1 MDLQGGPARPG
12 AAAQSQTGQPQQPQ
26 YIAPPRRRSWLR
38 PVLWLL
44 LILVIAIVAWR
55 IWGGSPAKQARSGDA
70 AAQPV
75 GVATIGTTDLHVTM
89 NGLGTVTPLATVT
102 VKTQIAGE
110 LTQVAYQEGQ
120 MVKKGDF
127 LAQIDPRPFQVA
139 LETAQGQFARD
150 SALLK
155 QAQTDLVR
163 FQTLNTQNSISK
175 QQYEDQIYLVQQD
188 QGTLVTDQA
197 AIDSAKLNLVYCH
210 IVSPVDGRVGL
221 RLVDAGNYVQTS
233 DTTGL
238 VMITQTNPTTVV
250 FTVPEDNVPAIAKA
264 MQAATLPVTVFDRAN
279 ITQIATGTLQTI
291 DNAIDT
297 TTGTVKLRAQFANE
311 DGALFPQQFVNAQ
324 LLVQTIPGALTAP
337 VAAVQQGAPGSFVYL
352 VKPDNTV
359 AVTVVKTGVSDGGM
373 VQITDGLKAGDK
385 VVIDG
390 TDRLRDGAKITI
402 PPPPGS
408 APEAPAKQHGKAGRK
423 G

>member
-1 MDLQGGPARPG
+1 MDLQGGQARPG
-12 AAAQSQTGQPQQPQ
+12 ATPA
-26 YIAPPRRRSWLR
+26 PRRRSWLR

-44 LILVIAIVAWR
+44 LLVVIAFVAWR
-55 IWGGSPAKQARSGDA
+55 IWGNGAAKPARNADA

-75 GVATIGTTDLHVTM
+75 GVATIATQDLHIVM

-102 VKTQIAGE
+102 VKTQIAGQ
-110 LTQVAYQEGQ
+110 LTIVAYQEGQ

-127 LAQIDPRPFQVA
+127 LAQIDPRPYQVA
-139 LETAQGQFARD
+139 LEQAQGQFARD
-150 SALLK
+150 TALLK
-155 QAQTDLVR
+155 QAQTDLKR
-163 FQTLNTQNSISK
+163 FETLNNQNSISK

-197 AIDSAKLNLVYCH
+197 AIDSAKLNLAYCH

-238 VMITQTNPTTVV
+238 VMITQTKPTTVV
-250 FTVPEDNVPAIAKA
+250 FTLAEDNVPAIAKA
-264 MQAATLPVTVFDRAN
+264 MQAAPLPVTLFDRAN
-279 ITQIATGTLQTI
+279 TTQVGTGTLQTI

-297 TTGTVKLRAQFANE
+297 TTGTVKLRAQFAN
-311 DGALFPQQFVNAQ
+311 DDDALFPQQFVNAQ
-324 LLVQTIPGALTAP
+324 LLVQTIKAAIAAP
-337 VAAVQQGAPGSFVYL
+337 VAAVQQGAPGAFVYL

-359 AVTVVKTGVSDGGM
+359 AVTMVKTGITDSGM
-373 VQITDGLKAGDK
+373 IQITDGLKAGDQ
-385 VVIDG
+385 VVVDG
-390 TDRLRDGAKITI
+390 SDRLRDGAKISI
-402 PPPPGS
+402 PPPAGS
-408 APEAPAKQHGKAGRK
+408 APAQTPAKTGKAGRK